1 MEPHN
6 HAKPNVDYG
15 RLPLTRR
22 STITKSASTPF
33 GPPPLPL
40 ALPVNDCG
48 SATAEDTA
56 RYTATAT
63 ATATSTALS
72 TAIQNTPPNRY
83 HMATGS
89 PAIAPAIVYPADD
102 DHEEDNARGA
112 PRNNWRQHD
121 SGSSGGDAIK
131 TTIISLALDD
141 RDQDDTGSHSL
152 AAPSL
157 SSPSQSP
164 LQDKHSRG
172 NSQGLLLSPT
182 YNPPISPRSTAFSSD
197 TFLHPDHANLSLLR
211 PPSPE
216 PSPFA
221 MATQDGSASPTTGE
235 FSAPPKNPFNFQ
247 TQVISSGPVKSNI
260 GQRRGHRYKHSSISA
275 QHSFFQEPPPRPPPV
290 LPASLPIPTFKEAWH
305 SMQKLQRMRFWWC
318 CCHAAIAGYVFL
330 SAEGSLAMTAL
341 SHLVAFD
348 VGSAA
353 VCVAVDVLGNFE
365 VWRRSSIRHPF
376 GLQRAEVLAGFAM
389 SVFLV
394 FGGFDLL
401 SHNIKHAL
409 ENLGEHAPHHPLPD
423 TLDDMSATL
432 APSTPIAHIHAHDVT
447 TPRVSAGAVDFASLA
462 AILSTL
468 ISAYGLRNHSRIG
481 RVMRV
486 PLPYLRKFLPN
497 ADILS
502 NPFHLLTTFFACVML
517 LLPLL
522 SVSYFVWL
530 DRLICASIA
539 VSMFVLGTRLAVA
552 QGLMLLMSYSGP
564 RDVSHARPFASSAS
578 TDKRTDSSG
587 ADGNNNSQVSAVVR
601 EIESEPQIKRV
612 EEAQFWQV
620 HYGLAMANL
629 KVCLA
634 NKSMDDGAL
643 AQLRSRLA
651 RLVQNRLGEGYGR
664 GSNLRWEVTVQMST
678 DST

>member
-1 MEPHN
+1 MEPQTG
-6 HAKPNVDYG
+6 AKPNADYG
-15 RLPLTRR
+15 RSPLTRR
-22 STITKSASTPF
+22 STVTKSASTLP

-40 ALPVNDCG
+40 ALPANERGCAAAVDM
-48 SATAEDTA
+48 
-56 RYTATAT
+56 ATAT
-63 ATATSTALS
+63 ATTTSTPLS
-72 TAIQNTPPNRY
+72 TDFHHNSPNSR
-83 HMATGS
+83 HMATGL
-89 PAIAPAIVYPADD
+89 PVIAPAIVYPAADD
-102 DHEEDNARGA
+102 DHGGDAEGA
-112 PRNNWRQHD
+112 PRDWRHN
-121 SGSSGGDAIK
+121 SGSSGDAIE

-141 RDQDDTGSHSL
+141 RDQDDTGSHNL
-152 AAPSL
+152 AAPL
-157 SSPSQSP
+157 PPSPSQSP
-164 LQDKHSRG
+164 SQDNRSK
-172 NSQGLLLSPT
+172 SQGLLLSPT
-182 YNPPISPRSTAFSSD
+182 YKPPISPRSTTFSSD

-211 PPSPE
+211 SPSPD
-216 PSPFA
+216 PSSFA
-221 MATQDGSASPTTGE
+221 MASQDGSASPTTGE
-235 FSAPPKNPFNFQ
+235 SSAPPKNPFNFQ
-247 TQVISSGPVKSNI
+247 TQIISSGPVKSNI

-409 ENLGEHAPHHPLPD
+409 ENVGEHAPHHPLPD
-423 TLDDMSATL
+423 TLDDTSANL
-432 APSTPIAHIHAHDVT
+432 APSTPIAHIHAHDAT

-486 PLPYLRKFLPN
+486 PLPYLRKLLPH
-497 ADILS
+497 AGILS

-539 VSMFVLGTRLAVA
+539 VSMFVLGTRLAIA

-564 RDVSHARPFASSAS
+564 RDISHSPPSTAASS
-578 TDKRTDSSG
+578 DKKMDSLAAG
-587 ADGNNNSQVSAVVR
+587 ENNNNSQVSAVVR

-634 NKSMDDGAL
+634 TKGMDDGAL

-651 RLVQNRLGEGYGR
+651 RLVQSRLGEGYGR